1 MADYLA
7 PFHLPKFTDDKF
19 EEAQQKY
26 VRENGYAITFPRL
39 GDIIHVPIIKPITD
53 QEKLLYYSARKN
65 EIPQKRQIELESL
78 KMRKRERMDRML
90 ASPTPRLVRAFASV
104 MQAIDDAQDAI
115 ITLAAIGRI
124 AIRILPRFL
133 SRFLM
138 GPVGWLWLLAELM
151 NGLMAPTA
159 CMLSPRKCKR
169 ALKGK
174 LRGYPRHVRAK
185 MKAYPR
191 SGTIFP
197 SFSEGIQALQVTKD
211 IYGWGLSLGPIIGLA
226 TDLASGAVRWA
237 MGKKVSFASPP
248 TNIEIYR
255 KAADKV
261 HNYARFARPKEK
273 MSRAE
278 FSIWKT
284 QKQLDGT
291 WGYKRK
297 EDDLVAAAIKMH
309 TTYGGILRK
318 TDYMEEALLYTSWE
332 ILQTGVQNILDDW
345 NPLAMVEGLEHL
357 EIEAPRCEDPLT
369 LEIFAEK
376 GMDPDDYVSWP
387 SLGKRWATYEEISRS
402 VAPIAAENFDH
413 FDKTCPD
420 LMLNT
425 IVGHS
430 VTNGAFLAMENLEG
444 KGCLELEYH
453 AGIDITEMLLDKGY
467 SFPLTITEQQI
478 YDFGYWTVAHQENG
492 SRPTLDETLKYAK
505 NSLGFEFITGT
516 ISD

>member
-19 EEAQQKY
+19 AEEQQKY

-53 QEKLLYYSARKN
+53 QEKGLYYSARKN
-65 EIPQKRQIELESL
+65 EIPKRRMIELESL
-78 KMRKRERMDRML
+78 KMRKRERLDRML
-90 ASPTPRLVRAFASV
+90 VSPTPRLVRSFASV
-104 MQAIDDAQDAI
+104 MQAVDDAQDAL

-124 AIRILPRFL
+124 ACRILPRFL

-159 CMLSPRKCKR
+159 CMLRPRSCKR

-174 LRGYPRHVRAK
+174 LRNYPRHVRAK

-191 SGTIFP
+191 SGTIVP
-197 SFSEGIQALQVTKD
+197 SFSEAIQALQVTKD
-211 IYGWGLSLGPIIGLA
+211 IYGWGLSIGPIVGLA
-226 TDLASGAVRWA
+226 TDLISGGVRWA
-237 MGKKVSFASPP
+237 IGQKVYIASPP
-248 TNIEIYR
+248 NDIEIFR

-261 HNYARFARPKEK
+261 NNYARFRRPKEK
-273 MSRAE
+273 MDKYE
-278 FSIWKT
+278 FHQWKA
-284 QKQLDGT
+284 QKQREGT

-297 EDDLVAAAIKMH
+297 EDDLIATAARMH

-332 ILQTGVQNILDDW
+332 IIQTGIQNILDDW
-345 NPLAMVEGLEHL
+345 NPLEMVTGLEHL

-376 GMDPDDYVSWP
+376 GMDPDNYVSWP

-402 VAPIAAENFDH
+402 VAPIAAENFEH
-413 FDKTCPD
+413 FDTTCPD
-420 LMLNT
+420 LRLNT
-425 IVGHS
+425 IVGQS
-430 VTNGAFLAMENLEG
+430 VTNGAMLSLENLEG
-444 KGCLELEYH
+444 PGSLELEYH
-453 AGIDITEMLLDKGY
+453 AAMDITEMLLDHGY
-467 SFPLTITEQQI
+467 SFPRTITEQQI
-478 YDFGYWTVAHQENG
+478 YDFGYWTVAHQENET
-492 SRPTLDETLKYAK
+492 RPTLDETLKYAK
-505 NSLGFEFITGT
+505 FSLGFEFITGT
-516 ISD
+516 IND